1 MRDSALLGKLLAE
14 SNGEIEG
21 VTAQYEARM
30 RVYASEAVATSYGMA
45 KQQMAISI
53 KEDGASDLGA

>member
-1 MRDSALLGKLLAE
+1 MRDSALLGKLLVE

-21 VTAQYEARM
+21 VTAQYESSM

-53 KEDGASDLGA
+53 KEDDASD